1 MESYQ
6 KSIFFSAIGSITD
19 KGFIR
24 FLHKTSRSLNRIPQ
38 HTYAYRKKWRGIK
51 KNGQKYNLP
60 SFLEKKSHIFFTN
73 SKGCSKIDV
82 HIFYL
87 TYSALFYDVRFEV
100 TLPEHL
106 SKAL

>member
-60 SFLEKKSHIFFTN
+60 SFLEKNCIFFSQTL
-73 SKGCSKIDV
+73 KG
-82 HIFYL
+82 
-87 TYSALFYDVRFEV
+87 VR
-100 TLPEHL
+100 
-106 SKAL
+106 K